1 MQQEVQLRATTCA
14 AHDNNAELPANRF
27 GKRGVTGITSR
38 RTGATGHRLPFA
50 PLHPGKATMTL
61 TPVDALIAQL
71 RDSPL
76 DFGAEISKLR
86 EDFDTVLAAV
96 PVPGHIHF
104 TDSTR
109 GGVPVIESHTPE
121 TDSTRCLISL
131 HGGAYAAGSAAG
143 YRPLYGSLAEQAGVR
158 GIGVDYRLAPEHPY
172 PAAIDDVLAVYN
184 DLLESGIEPGNIA
197 FAGDSAGGGLAI
209 AALVAIVEAGLPR
222 PGCAVVFSPWV
233 DLECGSD
240 SMRNRADLDPSL
252 SVAALEIRA
261 RDYLGSQDPL
271 TSSANP
277 LHADLSGLPPLHIQ
291 VGSAEILLDDATRL
305 AARAGAAH
313 VHTELEIWP
322 HMMHVFQTFGFFLD
336 EARTALDRAAVFI
349 ATHTS
354 R

>member
-1 MQQEVQLRATTCA
+1 
-14 AHDNNAELPANRF
+14 
-27 GKRGVTGITSR
+27 
-38 RTGATGHRLPFA
+38 
-50 PLHPGKATMTL
+50 MTL

-76 DFGAEISKLR
+76 DFGAETSKLR

-96 PVPGHIHF
+96 PVPGHIQF

-158 GIGVDYRLAPEHPY
+158 GIGVDYRLAPEHPF
-172 PAAIDDVLAVYN
+172 PAALDDVLAVYT
-184 DLLESGIEPGNIA
+184 DLLESSFDPGSIA

-209 AALVAIVEAGLPR
+209 AALVAIAEAGLPR
-222 PGCAVVFSPWV
+222 PGCAVVLSPWV
-233 DLECGSD
+233 DLECGND
-240 SMRNRADLDPSL
+240 SMHSRADLDPSL
-252 SVAALEIRA
+252 SAAALEIRA
-261 RDYLGSQDPL
+261 RDYLGSQNPV
-271 TSSANP
+271 TAPSAHP
-277 LHADLSGLPPLHIQ
+277 LHADLAGLPPLHIQ

-322 HMMHVFQTFGFFLD
+322 HMMHVFQNFGFLLD
-336 EARTALDRAAVFI
+336 EARTALARAAVFI